1 MTRFRESEMTAVQSE
16 PKGVENSDVLGG
28 PNLLASRAK
37 SIPEKIPISDQTIS
51 PLLPEPVAVKSH
63 K

>member
-1 MTRFRESEMTAVQSE
+1 MTAVQSE